1 MVNRVVCVSMQ
12 SDIHLS
18 LSKDGKHA
26 NDLQIV
32 ADIPAEVTAVLYVE
46 TLVAVDDARLEDELC
61 SCLADV
67 DLTPIGHFFDQIDQV
82 DLVL

>member
-1 MVNRVVCVSMQ
+1 MQ

-18 LSKDGKHA
+18 LSKDSEHA

>member
-1 MVNRVVCVSMQ
+1 MMTSG
-12 SDIHLS
+12 LT
-18 LSKDGKHA
+18 KDGKHT
-26 NDLQIV
+26 NDLEIV
-32 ADIPAEVTAVLYVE
+32 ADIPAKVTAVLYVE